1 MQVKVLDTVSAV
13 LSEKGGRIWT
23 IEPDATV
30 YNALQMMAEHGI
42 GALLVIEHEKF
53 TGVVS
58 ERDYARK
65 VILKGR
71 SSQQTKVRD
80 IMSSPPITISAN
92 CTVDEA
98 MRLATERRIRHL
110 PVVDSSGAILGI
122 LSIGDLVKW
131 IITSHEKTIDQLQNY
146 ISG

>member
-1 MQVKVLDTVSAV
+1 MKVLDTVSALV
-13 LSEKGGRIWT
+13 TEKGGAIWS
-23 IEPDATV
+23 IGPGATV
-30 YNALQMMAEHGI
+30 YEALQIMAERGI
-42 GALLVIEHEKF
+42 GALLVIDGETF
-53 TGVVS
+53 VGVIS

-71 SSQQTKVRD
+71 SSHQTKVCD
-80 IMSSPPITISAN
+80 IMTSPPITISPE

-110 PVVDSSGAILGI
+110 PVVNSSGVIAGV

-131 IITSHEKTIDQLQNY
+131 IITSHEKTIEQLQNY